1 MPPSD
6 DDDTQ
11 KPSAGP
17 PLVDDPPNGVEAYW
31 RKLQAIR
38 SSLATLE
45 AKASGHE
52 TISLKTGERLRLLI
66 LQRRAQGY
74 IARGMKSGNH
84 GLVRR
89 ALRLLTVANERSNAL
104 GTDIAVTHRS
114 SGSIP

>member
-11 KPSAGP
+11 EPSASLS
-17 PLVDDPPNGVEAYW
+17 LVDDFPGGVEAYW

-38 SSLATLE
+38 SSLAAVETKE
-45 AKASGHE
+45 AGYG
-52 TISLKTGERLRLLI
+52 TINLKNGERLRLLI
-66 LQRRAQGY
+66 LQRRAQRH

-89 ALRLLTVANERSNAL
+89 ALRLLTVANERSNAM
-104 GTDIAVTHRS
+104 GADENRS
-114 SGSIP
+114 LSLRQT